1 MQFPEKFG
9 NFRKSNILKWGCRN
23 FRKNKGYFPEIPIFD
38 DQTTSK
44 IRFMHFYKHPVGKR
58 KIKKRCRRE
67 KIFKMSFMH
76 FYKHPV
82 DKRKTQN

>member
-1 MQFPEKFG
+1 MQKFPEKQ
-9 NFRKSNILKWGCRN
+9 RI
-23 FRKNKGYFPEIPIFD
+23 FPEIPIFD

-44 IRFMHFYKHPVGKR
+44 MSFMHFYKHPVGKR